1 MINKQLQEMIT
12 PRWIEEQQGVYI
24 PLINKVLL
32 KDNVPE
38 MPYHDFMEYAKANN
52 VQIVTKEE
60 LLQMYL
66 QKDTINEILKEHDG
80 DLLDGCLGSLSEYN
94 PNLESLFNFS
104 TGYCSNTDKK
114 NPYISRAVVALKEQN
129 KTK

>member
-1 MINKQLQEMIT
+1 MP
-12 PRWIEEQQGVYI
+12 PRWIEEQQGIYI
-24 PLINKVLL
+24 PLIDKVLL
-32 KDNVPE
+32 KDNVPG
-38 MPYHDFMEYAKANN
+38 MPYDDFMRYAEEHN
-52 VQIVTKEE
+52 VQIATKEE

-66 QKDTINEILKEHDG
+66 QKEDINRILKEHNG

-114 NPYISRAVVALKEQN
+114 NPYISRAVVALKEKNN
-129 KTK
+129 KKY